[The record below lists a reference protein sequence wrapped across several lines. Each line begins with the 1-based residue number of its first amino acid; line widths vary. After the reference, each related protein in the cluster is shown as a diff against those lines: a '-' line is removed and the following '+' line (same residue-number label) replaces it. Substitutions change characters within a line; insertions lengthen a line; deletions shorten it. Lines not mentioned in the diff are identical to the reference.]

1 MLQIPNTRY
10 GKFYELI
17 CDLNHYFSY
26 VNASYPGS
34 VSDARVLRR
43 SSLARIFDAGW
54 RPFPDAFLLGDS
66 IYPAKDWLIPMRVHP
81 PVDEADFYR

>member
-1 MLQIPNTRY
+1 MLY
-10 GKFYELI
+10 GKLS
-17 CDLNHYFSY
+17 LFSNLVEFFRY

-43 SSLARIFDAGW
+43 SSLARRFEEGW

-66 IYPAKDWLIPMRVHP
+66 IYPLKDWLIPMREHA
-81 PVDEADFYR
+81 PVDEEYFYR